1 MNDSSPHFVGDISL
15 INGIEAVPT
24 ILQVICNATGMG
36 FAAVARVREGRWV
49 ACSVVDQIEV
59 GLRPGDELP
68 VENTIYDEVRTPRR
82 EMVVDRTAERSGL
95 GHPILE
101 VYGIQSYISTPIV
114 LRDRSLFGALCASD
128 PEPRRLNVPG
138 TVGMFKLFAELIA
151 IQIDSTGRL
160 ASSEANLEDERKTAE
175 LREQF
180 VAILGHDLRN
190 PLASIE
196 GGAELL
202 MKRTLDERSQQ
213 IVGMMRS
220 SAARMSELINNVLD
234 LTQARLGGGFQLN
247 RMTERNL
254 APVLEQVISE
264 LRLAAPK
271 CTIEME
277 CKLDKPVSCDRVRIA
292 QLFSNLLGN
301 ACRHGDPTAP
311 IRVSAKTAD
320 AVLGLS
326 VANSGTPIPPLEMER
341 LFQPYVRGAASG
353 SSQGLGLGLYIASE
367 IARAHGGM
375 LTATSSAEE
384 TRFTFRMPLQ

>member
-1 MNDSSPHFVGDISL
+1 VNDSSPHFVGDISL
-15 INGIEAVPT
+15 ISGIEAVPT

-68 VENTIYDEVRTPRR
+68 VENTIYDETRTPHQ
-82 EMVVDRTAERSGL
+82 EVIIDRASERLGL
-95 GHPILE
+95 GHPALA
-101 VYGIQSYISTPIV
+101 VYGIQSYISMPII
-114 LRDRSLFGALCASD
+114 LRNGSLFGALCASD
-128 PEPRRLNVPG
+128 RKPRRLNVPG

-190 PLASIE
+190 PLASIQ
-196 GGAELL
+196 GAAELL
-202 MKRTLDERSQQ
+202 MKRTLDHRSKQ

-247 RMTERNL
+247 RTTGKDL

-264 LRLAAPK
+264 LRLASPE

-277 CKLDKPVSCDRVRIA
+277 CKLDKPISCDRVRIA
-292 QLFSNLLGN
+292 QLFSNILGN
-301 ACRHGDPTAP
+301 ACRHGETTAP
-311 IRVSAKTAD
+311 IRVFAETAD
-320 AVLGLS
+320 AVFKLS
-326 VANSGTPIPPLEMER
+326 VTNSGTPIPALEMQR

-384 TRFTFRMPLQ
+384 TRFTLRMPLQ

>member
-1 MNDSSPHFVGDISL
+1 VNDASPDFVGDISL

-24 ILQVICNATGMG
+24 ILQVICTATGLG

-59 GLRPGDELP
+59 GLTPGEELP
-68 VENTIYDEVRTPRR
+68 VENTIYDEIRTPRQ
-82 EMVVDRTAERSGL
+82 EVVIDRAAERSGL
-95 GHPILE
+95 GDPILA
-101 VYGIQSYISTPIV
+101 VYGIQSYISTPII
-114 LRDRSLFGALCASD
+114 LRDGSLFGALCASD
-128 PEPRRLNVPG
+128 RKPRRLNVPG

-190 PLASIE
+190 PLASIQ
-196 GGAELL
+196 GAAELL
-202 MKRTLDERSQQ
+202 MKRTLDERSKQ
-213 IVGMMRS
+213 IVRMMRS

-247 RMTERNL
+247 RTTEKDL
-254 APVLEQVISE
+254 TPVLEQVTSE
-264 LRLAAPK
+264 LRLASPE

-277 CKLDKPVSCDRVRIA
+277 CKLDKPISCDRVRIA

-301 ACRHGDPTAP
+301 ACRHGDSTAP
-311 IRVSAKTAD
+311 IRVFAETAD
-320 AVLGLS
+320 AVFKLS
-326 VANSGTPIPPLEMER
+326 VANSGTPIPALEMQR

-384 TRFTFRMPLQ
+384 TRFTLRMPLQ